1 MVVKVALFGPMIVTK
16 EVKSRNLIYHRD
28 VSADV
33 QTAFYSQTNDILL
46 RFISTTLRETF
57 VQNDVLYIGQR
68 TLSNFVDVKVL

>member
-1 MVVKVALFGPMIVTK
+1 MVVKVARLGPMIVTK
-16 EVKSRNLIYHRD
+16 GVKSRNLIYHGD

-57 VQNDVLYIGQR
+57 VRNNVLNIGQR

>member
-1 MVVKVALFGPMIVTK
+1 MVVKVARLGPMIVTK
-16 EVKSRNLIYHRD
+16 EVKSWNLIYHRD

-33 QTAFYSQTNDILL
+33 QTAFHSQTNDILL

-57 VQNDVLYIGQR
+57 VRNDVLYIGQR